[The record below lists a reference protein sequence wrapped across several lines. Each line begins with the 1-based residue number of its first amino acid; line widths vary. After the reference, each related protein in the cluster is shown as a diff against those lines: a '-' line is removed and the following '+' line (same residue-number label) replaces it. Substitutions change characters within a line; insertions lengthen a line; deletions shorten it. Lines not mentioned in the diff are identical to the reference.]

1 MRENNTE
8 STRRH
13 RSQAEAERLVRDFE
27 QSGLSRKAFCTARG
41 VALHTLDYYRHRNRV
56 RRQGGGAEHL
66 VPVELIDP
74 TPAVFG
80 LRVELANGR
89 RILVEAGF
97 DASHLKRLLA
107 VLEG

>member
-8 STRRH
+8 STRGH
-13 RSQAEAERLVRDFE
+13 RSQAETERLVRDFE

-41 VALHTLDYYRHRNRV
+41 VALHTLDYYRHRDRV
-56 RRQGGGAEHL
+56 RRAGAEVEQL
-66 VPVELIDP
+66 VPVELIDQAS
-74 TPAVFG
+74 AVGG

-89 RILVEAGF
+89 RIIVEAGF
-97 DASHLKRLLA
+97 DASHLKRLVS